1 MVATGSS
8 PRENSLERYHLR
20 DRQATESIL
29 SDDGATLT
37 DEAGDEDFEEN
48 SEDIGSSTDEE
59 YEEADEFE

>member
-8 PRENSLERYHLR
+8 PRENPLERYHLR
-20 DRQATESIL
+20 DRQVTESVQ